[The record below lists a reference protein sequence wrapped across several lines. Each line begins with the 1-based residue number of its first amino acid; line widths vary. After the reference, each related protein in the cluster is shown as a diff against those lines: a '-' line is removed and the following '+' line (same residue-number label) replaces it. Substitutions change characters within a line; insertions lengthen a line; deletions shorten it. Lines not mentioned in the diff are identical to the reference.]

1 MFNLLFIQILLL
13 EFGIWNL
20 EFGIWNLEFGN
31 TMATLYLL
39 RHGQASFMSD
49 NYDRLSDLGIEQA
62 KLLGQ
67 YFKEK
72 EIQIDIAYTGTMER
86 QKDTYLN
93 FKKVYD
99 GKIQMP
105 QNIVLGELNEHQFT
119 EVFDDYRVGNP
130 KLMTAIENA
139 SPQMKRKVV
148 MKAFFRAYREWITG
162 KTGEGHESWE
172 AFKLR
177 VNRGFAEIEEAL
189 SRNET
194 VAVFSSGGVI
204 SYMMGIIMELKDQY
218 SMELNWQ
225 IKNASITEMNYSK
238 GRFYLR
244 GFNFVEHLG
253 DDKVTFV

>member
-1 MFNLLFIQILLL
+1 
-13 EFGIWNL
+13 
-20 EFGIWNLEFGN
+20 
-31 TMATLYLL
+31 MATLYLL

-49 NYDRLSDLGIEQA
+49 NYDQLSDLGIEQA

-72 EIQIDIAYTGTMER
+72 EIKIDVAYTGTMKR
-86 QKDTYLN
+86 QKDTYLH
-93 FKKVYD
+93 FKAIYD
-99 GKIQMP
+99 TSTVQIP
-105 QNIVLGELNEHQFT
+105 TNIVLSELNEHQFT
-119 EVFDDYRVGNP
+119 EVFDDYRAGNP
-130 KLMTAIENA
+130 KLMAAIANA
-139 SPQMKRKVV
+139 SPEQKRKVV

-172 AFKLR
+172 DFKLR
-177 VNRGFAEIEEAL
+177 VNRGFAELEEAL
-189 SRNET
+189 SRHDT
-194 VAVFSSGGVI
+194 VVAFSSGGVI

-244 GFNFVEHLG
+244 GFNLVEHLG
-253 DDKVTFV
+253 SDKVTFV